1 MDVTE
6 KVVWL
11 SEKFKNRN
19 KDIRQRKW
27 QRIQKEA
34 PDVAELMTNI
44 NRIFGKPAAVEVE
57 IHGELVLQQ
66 GEFQKVRKNLRYIG
80 PKGYK

>member
-1 MDVTE
+1 LDAAD
-6 KVVWL
+6 KIVVL
-11 SEKFKNRN
+11 SERFRGRN
-19 KDIRQRKW
+19 KELRARKW

-34 PDVAELMTNI
+34 TEVAEFLTNI
-44 NRIFGKPAAVEVE
+44 NKIFGKPAAVEVD

-66 GEFQKVRKNLRYIG
+66 GEFQPERKNLRYTR

>member
-1 MDVTE
+1 
-6 KVVWL
+6 
-11 SEKFKNRN
+11 
-19 KDIRQRKW
+19 
-27 QRIQKEA
+27 
-34 PDVAELMTNI
+34 VAELLTNI

-66 GEFQKVRKNLRYIG
+66 GEFQTVLKNLRYIG